1 MSAPATDIG
10 FGKAE
15 VTIVRM
21 IAAPR
26 DLVFSMWTDPVH
38 LAQWW
43 GPQGFINPVCEV
55 DARPGGKFR
64 IVMRAPNGNEH
75 PMIGEYRE
83 IVAGERLVFASVAT
97 DNDGNPLL
105 EGQTTVTFADDG
117 GQTRLTVHSTAVGLA
132 AVAPQMLAGMEAG
145 WTQTVERLV
154 AHAER

>member
-15 VTIVRM
+15 VRIVRT

-43 GPQGFINPVCEV
+43 GPQGFTNPVCEV

-64 IVMRAPNGNEH
+64 IVMRAPDGNEH
-75 PMIGEYRE
+75 PMVGEYRE
-83 IVAGERLVFASVAT
+83 IVVGERLVFTSRAV

-132 AVAPQMLAGMEAG
+132 AVALQMLAGMEAG
-145 WTQTVERLV
+145 WTQTIERLA